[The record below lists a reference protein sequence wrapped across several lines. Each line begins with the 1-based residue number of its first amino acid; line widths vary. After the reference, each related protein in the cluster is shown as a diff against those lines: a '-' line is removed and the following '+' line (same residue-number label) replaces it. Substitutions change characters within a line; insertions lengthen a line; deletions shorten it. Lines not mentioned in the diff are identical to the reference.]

1 MDEKT
6 AKFFMGL
13 ADLAAVLGAG
23 LLVSSLLTA
32 FCGYSAYA
40 RQKTRSS
47 GCSVCSQ
54 VVRSR

>member
-6 AKFFMGL
+6 PKFLMGL
-13 ADLAAVLGAG
+13 VNLAAVLGAG
-23 LLVSSLLTA
+23 LLVSTMLTA
-32 FCGYSAYA
+32 FSGYSAYA

-54 VVRSR
+54 VVKAK